1 MRSSFQ
7 SSFGAARRVVPF
19 AAVDPSIIS
28 SAISA
33 GGAIATTAISA
44 ASSAKAAK
52 AAKKPKKK
60 KRTSSGE
67 APPET
72 GATTQP
78 AAGGFPSWAMYAG
91 IGVVVLVG
99 GFLLLRKSNA
109 KAAR

>member
-1 MRSSFQ
+1 MRSSFH

-19 AAVDPSIIS
+19 AAIDPSIIS

-33 GGAIATTAISA
+33 GSAIATTAISA

-52 AAKKPKKK
+52 KPKKK
-60 KRTSSGE
+60 KRASSNE
-67 APPET
+67 AAPET
-72 GATTQP
+72 SAATQP
-78 AAGGFPSWAMYAG
+78 ASGFPSWAMYAG

-109 KAAR
+109 KTAR

>member
-1 MRSSFQ
+1 MRSSFH

-44 ASSAKAAK
+44 SASAKAAK
-52 AAKKPKKK
+52 AKKPKKK
-60 KRTSSGE
+60 KRAPSDE
-67 APPET
+67 AAPET
-72 GATTQP
+72 AAATQP
-78 AAGGFPSWAMYAG
+78 ATGGVPSWALYAG
-91 IGVVVLVG
+91 VGLLVLVG
-99 GFLLLRKSNA
+99 GFVLLRKSNA

>member
-1 MRSSFQ
+1 MRSSFH

-44 ASSAKAAK
+44 SASAKAAK
-52 AAKKPKKK
+52 AKKPKKK
-60 KRTSSGE
+60 KRAASDE

-72 GATTQP
+72 GATTQT
-78 AAGGFPSWAMYAG
+78 ATGGVPSWALYAG
-91 IGVVVLVG
+91 VGLLVLVG
-99 GFLLLRKSNA
+99 GFLVLRKSNA
-109 KAAR
+109 KAGR